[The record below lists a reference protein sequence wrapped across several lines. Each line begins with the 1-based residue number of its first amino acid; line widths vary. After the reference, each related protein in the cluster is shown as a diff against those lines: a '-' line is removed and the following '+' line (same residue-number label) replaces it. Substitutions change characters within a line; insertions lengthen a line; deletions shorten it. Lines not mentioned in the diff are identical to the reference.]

1 MIKKQTI
8 IAAVFAV
15 LFVVLIVAYFAVVK
29 PLTSEPVETE
39 TKEAVETDVGEALGM
54 ADKILVYPYVA
65 SKQIQSITVHN
76 SYGSY
81 RVFRDSSDMPQI
93 EGHEGVAF
101 DEEKMSSLMTS
112 IGYPLAVT
120 KVGETDDLAEYGLC
134 ETTNEDGTVKKPATF
149 EMITKSGEKYNG
161 VVGDKIVTG
170 NGYYFLYE
178 GRPNTVYVLDV
189 TVADTI
195 LAPVEVL
202 VSPVI
207 VTPMTAN
214 DYFLVHDFILMHN
227 GEVVVSFDYIE
238 EADRAD
244 TEFVTQTYRMLSP
257 ADLIPSAEAIS
268 TAMKGLY
275 TAASDGYMEVV
286 CLGVNDATIA
296 EYNIGNEGYSLYYL
310 YDGIENFVMISPK
323 NPDGS
328 YYVASGLFQQIVKV
342 DGKALDFLSWDLF
355 DWVEAPFFQMK
366 IDFVE
371 SIEVESSDYSVAY
384 DLKGTGQ
391 DLIVTE
397 RGTGH
402 KPDVTNFRQFY
413 KTILYA
419 SYEGEAGLTED
430 EQNAYHAMDD
440 SEAQLILTVTTR
452 SGRELR
458 YRFFRYSERR
468 SYVELNGTGEFY
480 TLRTMADK
488 ILSDA
493 KRVQTGETITSTDKY

>member
-1 MIKKQTI
+1 MIKKQTTVAI
-8 IAAVFAV
+8 IFAI
-15 LFVVLIVAYFAVVK
+15 LFVVLIVAYFAVVR
-29 PLTSEPVETE
+29 PITSEPEETE
-39 TKEAVETDVGEALGM
+39 TEAPVETDEGEAVGM
-54 ADKILVYPYVA
+54 ADKILVYPYVE
-65 SKQIQSITVHN
+65 SKQIQSITVNN
-76 SYGSY
+76 SYGRY
-81 RVFRDSSDMPQI
+81 RVFRDSSDTPQI

-101 DEEKMSSLMTS
+101 EEEKMSSLMTS
-112 IGYPLAVT
+112 IGYPLAIT
-120 KVGETDDLAEYGLC
+120 KVGAADDLSEYGLV
-134 ETTNEDGTVKKPATF
+134 ETTDEEGNVKKPATF
-149 EMITKSGEKYNG
+149 EMITKDGTVYNG
-161 VVGDKIVTG
+161 VIGDKIVTG

-178 GRPNTVYVLDV
+178 GRPNTVYVLD
-189 TVADTI
+189 TAVADTI
-195 LAPVEVL
+195 LSPVEVL
-202 VSPVI
+202 VAPMI

-214 DYFLVHDFILMHN
+214 DYFLVHDFMLMHRN
-227 GEVVVSFDYIE
+227 EVVVSFDYIE

-244 TEFVTQTYRMLSP
+244 TEFVTQTYKMLNP

-275 TAASDGYMEVV
+275 TADSDGYMEVV
-286 CLGVNDATIA
+286 CLGVSDETLAQ
-296 EYNIGNEGYSLYYL
+296 YNIGEDSYSLYYI
-310 YDGIENFVMISPK
+310 YDDMENFVMISPK

-328 YYVASGLFQQIVKV
+328 YYVAASLFQQIVKV
-342 DGKALDFLSWDLF
+342 DGKALDFLTWDLF

-371 SIEVESSDYSVAY
+371 SIEVSAGDYSVAY
-384 DLKGTGQ
+384 DLEGTGA

-419 SYEGEAGLTED
+419 SYEGESGLSEEELET
-430 EQNAYHAMDD
+430 YRGMDD
-440 SEAQLILTVTTR
+440 SESQLVLTITTR
-452 SGRELR
+452 SGRVLR

-493 KRVQTGETITSTDKY
+493 KRVQSGETITSTDKY